1 MAILTMGSPR
11 AEDFR
16 TLVAKA
22 VLALCQH
29 LDSPQQKSAAQGS
42 SALPRHRSP
51 SPVLPTHTEAGTH
64 WKESPATAELQP

>member
-1 MAILTMGSPR
+1 MGSPR

-29 LDSPQQKSAAQGS
+29 LESPQQKSAAQGS
-42 SALPRHRSP
+42 STLPLHRSP
-51 SPVLPTHTEAGTH
+51 SPVLPNAHGGWYSLEGITSH
-64 WKESPATAELQP
+64 S